1 MELTMSSAIWQV
13 MVDAAIMGT
22 LLLIGEFLRA
32 KVKCLQKALIPPA
45 VLAGVLALLLG
56 PKSPWEV
63 CRILPLSSSFGTYA
77 SVLIVL
83 VFAATPIG
91 DRPKKGAMSGSK
103 IMGMFFNIS
112 GIAVLQYGI
121 GMLVTITVLTKLYP
135 CLLYTS
141 PCSLP

>member
-56 PKSPWEV
+56 PKVRGRYAGFSRCPV
-63 CRILPLSSSFGTYA
+63 PLE
-77 SVLIVL
+77 L
-83 VFAATPIG
+83 TP
-91 DRPKKGAMSGSK
+91 A
-103 IMGMFFNIS
+103 F
-112 GIAVLQYGI
+112 
-121 GMLVTITVLTKLYP
+121 
-135 CLLYTS
+135 
-141 PCSLP
+141 